1 MALMKTLN
9 PRILIVDDEPTN
21 LKVLKNILQG
31 LYRLSFAKNGEDA
44 LILVKKDRPNL
55 ILMDVMMPGMTGFEV
70 CERLKADPETA
81 DIPLIFVT
89 ALQNEIDEEKGFTV
103 GGVDYISKPITP
115 AIVKARIKT
124 HLSLVKADKL
134 KKTHVELIQRLGRAA
149 EYKDNETGMHVL
161 RMSRYSQVLAKAAG
175 LSDDEADDLLQ
186 AAPMHD
192 IGKIGIP
199 DDILLKPSKLTPD
212 EFAHMQHH
220 THIGAE
226 ILGDSEAGLIQL
238 AHTVAMTHHEKW
250 DGSGYPN
257 GLKGEDIPLAGRIV
271 AIADVF
277 DALTSKRPYKEA
289 WSVEK
294 TLNVIKKD
302 SGTHFDPNLVELLEA
317 NLDEILRIKEELS
330 DENVT
335 GAHYQTLW

>member
-1 MALMKTLN
+1 MELIQTLP
-9 PRILIVDDEPTN
+9 PRILAVDDEPTN
-21 LKVLKNILQG
+21 LKVLKNVLQDH
-31 LYRLSFAKNGEDA
+31 YRLSFAKNGEDA
-44 LILVKKDRPNL
+44 LSLIKKERPNL
-55 ILMDVMMPGMTGFEV
+55 ILLDVMMPGMTGFEV
-70 CERLKADPETA
+70 CKRLKQDPETD
-81 DIPLIFVT
+81 DIPVIFVT
-89 ALQNEIDEEKGFTV
+89 ALQGEVDETTGFEV
-103 GGVDYISKPITP
+103 GGVDYILKPISP
-115 AIVKARIKT
+115 SIVKARVKT
-124 HLSLVKADKL
+124 HLSMVKAEKL

-161 RMSRYSQVLAKAAG
+161 RMSRYSYVIAKAAG
-175 LSDDEADDLLQ
+175 LADEEAYDLLQ

-199 DDILLKPSKLTPD
+199 DDILLKPSKLTA
-212 EFAHMQHH
+212 EEYAHMQRH

-226 ILGDSEAGLIQL
+226 ILGDSESGLIQL

-257 GLKGEDIPLAGRIV
+257 GLKGENIPLAGRIV

-289 WSVEK
+289 WTVEK

>member
-1 MALMKTLN
+1 MTLMKTLL

-21 LKVLKNILQG
+21 LKVLKNVLQD

-44 LILVKKDRPNL
+44 LMLVKKDRPNL

-70 CERLKADPETA
+70 CERLKSDPETA

-161 RMSRYSQVLAKAAG
+161 RMSRYSHVLAKAAG

-199 DDILLKPSKLTPD
+199 DDILLKPSKLSPD
-212 EFAHMQHH
+212 EFAHMQRH

-226 ILGDSEAGLIQL
+226 ILGDSESGLIQL

-257 GLKGEDIPLAGRIV
+257 GLKGENIPLAGRIV

-289 WSVEK
+289 WTVEK

-302 SGTHFDPNLVELLEA
+302 SGTHFDPNLVELLEE